1 MTTACTLGFGMGIRL
16 LIVDDHP
23 VVREGFSQMFEY
35 VVGIDVVGTAANGG
49 EAMACIDM
57 LVPDIVLLDLHL
69 PDDSGV
75 TVAQRVRA
83 RHPDVRIVI
92 FTAGADASEVRQAAV
107 SGVDGVLLKTM
118 PVGELIRAIRT
129 VADGREVIDQD
140 LVGSL
145 TEPDGATGTV
155 PLSDRERE
163 VLSLLANGMTNKDLA
178 AALFISRATVKT
190 HIENLLRKLEASDRA
205 AAVAE
210 GFRRGLLQV

>member
-1 MTTACTLGFGMGIRL
+1 MGIGL

-23 VVREGFSQMFEY
+23 VVCEGFSQMFEY
-35 VVGIDVVGTAANGG
+35 VDGIDVVGTAANGR
-49 EAMACIDM
+49 EAMARIDM

-75 TVAQRVRA
+75 TVARRVRA
-83 RHPDVRIVI
+83 RHPGVRIVI

-155 PLSDRERE
+155 PLSDRELE
-163 VLSLLANGMTNKDLA
+163 VLSLLANGMSNKDLA

-210 GFRRGLLQV
+210 GFRRGLLPV

>member
-1 MTTACTLGFGMGIRL
+1 MGIRL

-23 VVREGFSQMFEY
+23 VVCEGFSQMFEY
-35 VVGIDVVGTAANGG
+35 VDGIDVVGTAVNGR
-49 EAMACIDM
+49 EAMARIDM

-75 TVAQRVRA
+75 TVARRVRA

-155 PLSDRERE
+155 PLSDRELE
-163 VLSLLANGMTNKDLA
+163 VLSLLANGMSNKDLA

-210 GFRRGLLQV
+210 GFRRGLLPV

>member
-1 MTTACTLGFGMGIRL
+1 MGIRL

-35 VVGIDVVGTAANGG
+35 VDGIDVVGTAANGG

-92 FTAGADASEVRQAAV
+92 FTAGADASQVRQAAV

-140 LVGSL
+140 LVCSL

-155 PLSDRERE
+155 PLSDRELE
-163 VLSLLANGMTNKDLA
+163 VLSLVANGMTNKDLA

>member
-1 MTTACTLGFGMGIRL
+1 MGIRR

-23 VVREGFSQMFEY
+23 VVFEGFSQMFEY
-35 VVGIDVVGTAANGG
+35 VDGIDVVGTAANGG
-49 EAMACIDM
+49 EAMARIDM

-155 PLSDRERE
+155 PVSDRELE